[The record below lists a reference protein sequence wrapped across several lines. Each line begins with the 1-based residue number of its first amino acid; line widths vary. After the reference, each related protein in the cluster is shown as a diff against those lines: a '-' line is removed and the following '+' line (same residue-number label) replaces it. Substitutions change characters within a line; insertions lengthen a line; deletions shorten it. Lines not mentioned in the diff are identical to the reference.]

1 LSQQQKKPG
10 TTRDISDLKQRLG
23 LKKGPA
29 SRPTAGAPG
38 GVVPPPPGVNVPP
51 PPGARGPVLPSASDD
66 PFHAM
71 NVMATIGTLQ
81 QKAAGPEIIVVNDGR
96 PVESVGTGTKIARVV
111 KYAVL
116 VIGPLVVGLIIGQ
129 IAKDAKIYNETIGK
143 AAVVRDNVRVLKKS
157 VNDVQNALLLGKE
170 RGFVA
175 NDKELTAALEAVT
188 FPEVR
193 LEDVYGTD
201 LHRMNASLV
210 SKVFEFYTSYAELSA
225 KVSQH
230 VKAAKNDEK
239 AMTLGT
245 ESATK
250 SGPPTEEEN
259 KYMTPDWPY
268 RYGVYLYLP
277 TKEEADKGATF
288 GARFVEIG
296 PPICEDRKASTTG
309 KCPTAP
315 LGYGFR
321 EAPRAEIGWSLM
333 EFGAPGEN
341 VAVKKLIPLTQ
352 SASFDAIVKGGEPTA
367 AELSYGRRVKELNDM
382 ITRMAELGS
391 YIDGQL
397 NSKANEKARFTF
409 FL

>member
-29 SRPTAGAPG
+29 QRPAAGTPG

-51 PPGARGPVLPSASDD
+51 PPGVARPVLPSVSDD
-66 PFHAM
+66 PFAAM

-81 QKAAGPEIIVVNDGR
+81 QKAAGPEIIVVNDGK
-96 PVESVGTGTKIARVV
+96 PVESVSSGKKIGKIAL
-111 KYAVL
+111 YAAAFIV
-116 VIGPLVVGLIIGQ
+116 PLVVGLIIGQ
-129 IAKDAKIYNETIGK
+129 IAKDAKIYNETITK
-143 AAVVRDNVRVLKKS
+143 AAVVRDDVRALKKT
-157 VNDVQNALLLGKE
+157 VNEVQNALLLGKE

-175 NDKELTAALEAVT
+175 NDRDLTAALEAVA
-188 FPEVR
+188 FPEIS
-193 LEDVYGTD
+193 LDKVYGTD
-201 LHRMNASLV
+201 LHRMDPALV
-210 SKVFEFYTSYAELSA
+210 SKVFEFYTLYSDLGP
-225 KVSQH
+225 KVATH
-230 VKAAKNDEK
+230 VKGAKNDEK
-239 AMTLGT
+239 AMTTGT
-245 ESATK
+245 EAAAK
-250 SGPPTEEEN
+250 AVAPTEEEN

-277 TKEEADKGATF
+277 TQEEANKGVTF
-288 GARFVEIG
+288 GARLVEIG

-309 KCPTAP
+309 KCPGAP

-321 EAPRAEIGWSLM
+321 EAPRSELGWSLM

-341 VAVKKLIPLTQ
+341 VPVKKLIPLTA

-367 AELSYGRRVKELNDM
+367 AELSYKRRVNELSEM
-382 ITRMAELGS
+382 ITRLAELGS
-391 YIDGQL
+391 YVEGQL
-397 NSKANEKARFTF
+397 NSKANEKPQFTF